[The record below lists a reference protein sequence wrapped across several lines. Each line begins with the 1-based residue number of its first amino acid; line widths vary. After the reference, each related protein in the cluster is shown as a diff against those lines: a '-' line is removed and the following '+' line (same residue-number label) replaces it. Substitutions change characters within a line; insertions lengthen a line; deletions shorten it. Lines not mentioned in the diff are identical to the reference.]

1 MRRLLPDS
9 IAGWVIL
16 VIVGALLA
24 SQVLTAAIH
33 YDSRRDAQTIL
44 ENVRIA
50 ERVVALTRLVAVIP
64 PEQRPDIVARI
75 SSDALLMT
83 WEPGSAADGN
93 DSDSLKTQLL
103 TDVIAERQED
113 LGLRS
118 IEVRHI
124 DGPPWSMASFL
135 ADDAPGLRGT
145 LQQILEQRPAGPT
158 FVISLQL
165 PDETWLNF
173 AAADEAT
180 VPVWSLESMALI
192 AIVVVVVIV
201 LSVLGIER
209 LTAPLRLLAQAAE
222 RLGRDVNAP
231 PLPERGSADVRQAL
245 RAFNNMQ
252 ARIKRFVE
260 DRTRMIAA
268 ISHDLR
274 TPITR
279 LRLRAEFIDDAE
291 QQTKMLTDLDDME
304 TMIQS
309 TLSFAREE
317 ANPEPR
323 RELDVAA
330 LLRSVCEDA
339 PDVSLMIQ
347 PNGAGPLLCNGQPV
361 ALRRGFGNLL
371 DNAVKYGRRARVCL
385 SIGTDS
391 ITVTFD
397 DDGCGLPDEELERV
411 FKPFYRVE
419 GSRSR
424 DTGGTGLGLPVAR
437 TVFRSHGGDVV
448 LSNRPEGGLR
458 ATVTLPRQTNGDAQ

>member
-9 IAGWVIL
+9 IAGWVVL

-24 SQVLTAAIH
+24 SQILTAAIH

-50 ERVVALTRLVAVIP
+50 ERVVALTRLVALIP
-64 PEQRPDIVARI
+64 PEQRPGIVARV
-75 SSDALLMT
+75 SRPTLLVT
-83 WEPGSAADGN
+83 WEPNSAVNGDDSGS
-93 DSDSLKTQLL
+93 LRTQLL

-118 IEVRHI
+118 IDVEHVDVRQWPM
-124 DGPPWSMASFL
+124 GSLFG
-135 ADDAPGLRGT
+135 DAAAGLRGT
-145 LQQILEQRPAGPT
+145 LQQILAERPTRPT

-165 PDETWLNF
+165 PDRTWVNF

-180 VPVWSLESMALI
+180 VPVWSFEPLALI
-192 AIVVVVVIV
+192 AIVVIVVIV
-201 LSVLGIER
+201 LSAVGIER
-209 LTAPLRLLAQAAE
+209 LTAPLRVLAQAAE

-231 PLPERGSADVRQAL
+231 PLPEQGSSDVRQAL
-245 RAFNNMQ
+245 RAFNKMQ
-252 ARIKRFVE
+252 TRIQRFVE

-279 LRLRAEFIDDAE
+279 LRLRAEFVDDSE
-291 QQTKMLTDLDDME
+291 QQAKMLADLDDME
-304 TMIQS
+304 TMIRS
-309 TLSFAREE
+309 TLNFAREE

-323 RELDVAA
+323 REIDLVA
-330 LLRSVCEDA
+330 LLRDICEDA
-339 PDVSLMIQ
+339 ADVSLTVE
-347 PNGAGPLLCNGQPV
+347 PSGAGPLPYSGQPV

-385 SIGTDS
+385 SIGADS
-391 ITVTFD
+391 VTVTVD
-397 DDGCGLPDEELERV
+397 DDGAGLPEEELERV

-419 GSRSR
+419 RSRSR

-437 TVFRSHGGDVV
+437 TVFRSHGGDVI
-448 LSNRPEGGLR
+448 LSNRSEGGLR
-458 ATVTLPRQTNGDAQ
+458 ATVTLPRQTGGTT

>member
-24 SQVLTAAIH
+24 SQILTAAIH

-50 ERVVALTRLVAVIP
+50 ERVVVLTRLIGLIP
-64 PEQRPDIVARI
+64 PEQRPGIVARV
-75 SSDALLMT
+75 SRPPLLVT
-83 WEPGSAADGN
+83 WEPNSAVDGA

-103 TDVIAERQED
+103 TDVIAERQQD

-118 IEVRHI
+118 VQVEHLDVRN
-124 DGPPWSMASFL
+124 WSVGTLF
-135 ADDAPGLRGT
+135 DEGAPELRGT
-145 LQQILEQRPAGPT
+145 LQQLLGQQLSGPA

-165 PDETWLNF
+165 PDQTWVNF

-180 VPVWSLESMALI
+180 VPVWSLESVALI
-192 AIVVVVVIV
+192 AIVLIAVIG
-201 LSVLGIER
+201 LSVFGIQR
-209 LTAPLRLLAQAAE
+209 LTAPLLVLTRAAE

-231 PLPERGSADVRQAL
+231 PLPERGAADVRQAL
-245 RAFNNMQ
+245 RAFNKMQ
-252 ARIKRFVE
+252 SRIQRFVE

-291 QQTKMLTDLDDME
+291 QQTKMLADLDDME

-323 RELDVAA
+323 RDLDLIG

-339 PDVSLMIQ
+339 PQVILMIE
-347 PNGAGPLLCNGQPV
+347 PEGTGTLPYNGQPV

-371 DNAVKYGRRARVCL
+371 DNAVKYGQRACVCL
-385 SIGTDS
+385 SIGTDGL
-391 ITVTFD
+391 TVTFD
-397 DDGCGLPDEELERV
+397 DDGPGVPDEELERV
-411 FKPFYRVE
+411 FRPFYRVE
-419 GSRSR
+419 TSRSR

-448 LSNRPEGGLR
+448 LSNRSEGGLR
-458 ATVTLPRQTNGDAQ
+458 ATVTLPRQANNKP

>member
-33 YDSRRDAQTIL
+33 YDSRREAQMIL

-50 ERVVALTRLVAVIP
+50 ERVVALTRLVGLIP
-64 PEQRPDIVARI
+64 PEQRPGIVARV
-75 SSDALLMT
+75 SRPPLLMT
-83 WEPGSAADGN
+83 WEPNSAVDGA

-103 TDVIAERQED
+103 TDVIGERQED

-118 IEVRHI
+118 VQVEHLNVPNWAT
-124 DGPPWSMASFL
+124 GGFFNN
-135 ADDAPGLRGT
+135 DATELRGT
-145 LQQILEQRPAGPT
+145 LQQVLGQQLAGPA
-158 FVISLQL
+158 FIISLQL
-165 PDETWLNF
+165 PDQTWVNF

-180 VPVWSLESMALI
+180 VPVWSFESLALI
-192 AIVVVVVIV
+192 AIVLVAVIA
-201 LSVLGIER
+201 LSVFGIQR
-209 LTAPLRLLAQAAE
+209 LTAPLQTLTQAAE

-231 PLPERGSADVRQAL
+231 PLPERGAADVRQAL
-245 RAFNNMQ
+245 HAFNKMQ
-252 ARIKRFVE
+252 GRIQRFVE

-291 QQTKMLTDLDDME
+291 QQTKMLADLDDME
-304 TMIQS
+304 TMIRS

-323 RELDVAA
+323 CDLDLVA
-330 LLRSVCEDA
+330 LLQSVCEDA
-339 PDVSLMIQ
+339 PDVMLMIE
-347 PNGAGPLLCNGQPV
+347 PEGAGPLSYNGQPV

-371 DNAVKYGRRARVCL
+371 DNAVKYGRRASVCL
-385 SIGTDS
+385 SIGAEA

-397 DDGCGLPDEELERV
+397 DDGPGLPDEELERV
-411 FKPFYRVE
+411 FRPFYRVE
-419 GSRSR
+419 TSRSR

-448 LSNRPEGGLR
+448 LSNRSEGGLR
-458 ATVTLPRQTNGDAQ
+458 ATVTLPRQTNGDA